1 MKAKEAFTL
10 AEVLITLG
18 IIGIIASLTMPAL
31 IANHQKIETVTK
43 LKKFYTNI
51 NQAVR
56 LSEAENGPASEW
68 TYPVTIDSYSQIK
81 TFYDDY
87 LAKYLSAANVE
98 QCSFNSDCVCVHFSD
113 GTVATLRSISG
124 IDIIFYTKTK
134 YFASVSDYS
143 VRSPRYSFLFHLN
156 KLDNSANTKYL
167 VEPYTFYW
175 DGTREDLIT
184 GANYQ
189 AGRYGCHK
197 DSITYGYCTKLI
209 QYDGWEIKGDY
220 PW

>member
-1 MKAKEAFTL
+1 MRIKEAFTL

-68 TYPVTIDSYSQIK
+68 IYPVTTDSYSQIK

-87 LAKYLSAANVE
+87 LAEYLSAANVE
-98 QCSFNSDCVCVHFSD
+98 QCASNTSRICVYFYD
-113 GTVATLRSISG
+113 GTVTTLRSAAG
-124 IDIIFYTKTK
+124 IDIIFYKNAK
-134 YFASVSDYS
+134 YLTSGSSEATPRDSFA
-143 VRSPRYSFLFHLN
+143 FHLS
-156 KLDNSANTKYL
+156 KTDNSANTKHL
-167 VEPYTFYW
+167 VEPYTLTW
-175 DGTREDLIT
+175 DGTRAGLIT
-184 GANYQ
+184 GANSQ

-197 DSITYGYCTKLI
+197 DSVTYNYCAKLI